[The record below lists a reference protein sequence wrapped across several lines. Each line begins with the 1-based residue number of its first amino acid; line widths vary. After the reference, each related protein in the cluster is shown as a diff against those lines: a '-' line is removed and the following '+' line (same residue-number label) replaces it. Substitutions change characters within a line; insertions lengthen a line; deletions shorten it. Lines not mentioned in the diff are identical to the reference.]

1 MPDLTKGT
9 RLAERYTLERQLG
22 KGGEAQTW
30 LARDRMTSARV
41 ALKIVPASEA
51 SARRL
56 RDEWQSNL
64 RLMHAHILRVFE
76 FHEDQGLAFY
86 SMQHVDG
93 PDIGALTG
101 ATLEDI
107 LGPIGLLVDALRYVH
122 GKGVVHR
129 DLKASNILL
138 DHNGVPYLS
147 DFGVAV
153 VDGTRRDGGSLIASS
168 PQVLAGAPA
177 GPADDVFAL
186 GCLVYEL
193 VSGRPPWPPGATA
206 DDIHATA
213 RAPLVA
219 ASGEDIPAA
228 LRDLVDAMLAMAADD
243 RPSIDSIAGTL
254 RAAGFAPGPARN
266 FKAAR
271 PVAADEK
278 IETVSAVRR
287 PAAAAGGAETA
298 PAPSARG
305 GLSPRLV
312 GVSLAVLVAILF
324 GVVFLLPDAVDE
336 DAAPATTRVQPEAEG
351 AIPAPASE
359 DPVAADAADDDPL
372 GGNRVTREY
381 VPENT
386 GLEGEVIEF
395 NENEADYSGLD
406 EEGKLRFN
414 VDSILGELLSDFETL
429 ERRSVQRWAPVQYRR
444 AQEFYKS
451 GDEAYLRRDYAA
463 AEVHYLD
470 ALTVLEPLFERV
482 EPEFEKALAGA
493 KAAFESGDR
502 IEALRLYELA
512 VAITP
517 NHPEARAG
525 LERARNLE
533 TVLRLVDRGLEYE
546 EQLELDAAETS
557 FAQALEL
564 DPNWVPA
571 AEGLERVRATRT
583 KIRFDSRMSE
593 GLEALAAGDYLSAR
607 AAFRMAQQLIPG
619 SPEPADGL
627 LQVDQG
633 LRLSNIA
640 TLEQE
645 ALALEASEHWD
656 AAATTYES
664 ILEIDGN
671 LAFAIDGLSRAR
683 QMRALHKR
691 LDDYIEDPDRLSIPA
706 VMQEATALVVDIT
719 RMPDIGPRLAGQ
731 RDELSRLL
739 KRAATP
745 VRVELVSDNQT
756 SVTVYKVGVLG
767 NFATTA
773 LELRPGTYVAV
784 GSRPGY
790 RDVRHEFRV
799 APEIDME
806 PVVIRCEEPI

>member
-22 KGGEAQTW
+22 KGGEAETW

-41 ALKIVPASEA
+41 ALKIVTAST
-51 SARRL
+51 SATNRL
-56 RDEWQSNL
+56 RDEWQANL

-76 FHEDQGLAFY
+76 FHEDRGFAFY

-93 PDIGALTG
+93 PDLGALSG
-101 ATLEDI
+101 AALDDI
-107 LGPIGLLVDALRYVH
+107 LRPTGLIVDALRYVH

-129 DLKASNILL
+129 DLKASNVLL
-138 DHNGVPYLS
+138 DYNGAPYLS
-147 DFGVAV
+147 DFGVATA
-153 VDGTRRDGGSLIASS
+153 DGTRRDGGSLIASS
-168 PQVLAGAPA
+168 PQVLAGEPA
-177 GPADDVFAL
+177 SPTDDVFAL

-206 DDIHATA
+206 ANIHAA
-213 RAPLVA
+213 APGPLVA
-219 ASGEDIPAA
+219 ASGEQVPEVVGDLVSRMLSPAA
-228 LRDLVDAMLAMAADD
+228 KE
-243 RPSIDSIAGTL
+243 RPSVESIADTL
-254 RAAGFAPGPARN
+254 RAAGFTPGVARN
-266 FKAAR
+266 VKAAR
-271 PVAADEK
+271 PVAEDER

-287 PAAAAGGAETA
+287 PSVEDSASAPPPTSAG
-298 PAPSARG
+298 
-305 GLSPRLV
+305 LNPRLV
-312 GVSLAVLVAILF
+312 GASLAVLVALLL
-324 GVVFLLPDAVDE
+324 GVVFLLPDAVDDE
-336 DAAPATTRVQPEAEG
+336 DSPSVTSREQPAAEG
-351 AIPAPASE
+351 ATPAPVSE
-359 DPVAADAADDDPL
+359 DPVAADMADDDSL

-386 GLEGEVIEF
+386 GLEGETIEF

-406 EEGKLRFN
+406 DEGKLRFN
-414 VDSILGELLSDFETL
+414 VESILGELLSDFETL

-444 AQEFYKS
+444 AQEYYKS
-451 GDEAYLRRDYAA
+451 GDEAYLRRDYAT
-463 AEVHYLD
+463 AELNYLD

-493 KAAFESGDR
+493 KAAFDAGDR
-502 IEALRLYELA
+502 TEALRLYELA

-517 NHPEARAG
+517 NHPEAREG

-533 TVLRLVDRGLEYE
+533 TVLRLVDQGLDYE
-546 EQLELDAAETS
+546 EELELDAAETS
-557 FAQALEL
+557 FSQALDL
-564 DPNWVPA
+564 DPNWLPA
-571 AEGLERVRATRT
+571 AQGLERVRVTRT

-645 ALALEASEHWD
+645 AMSLENSEHWD
-656 AAATTYES
+656 AAATTYEG
-664 ILEIDGN
+664 ILEVDAN
-671 LAFAIDGLSRAR
+671 LSFAMDGLSRSR
-683 QMRALHKR
+683 QMSSLHKR
-691 LDDYIEDPDRLSIPA
+691 LDDYISEPDRLSIPG
-706 VMQEATALVVDIT
+706 VMQQATMLVVEIT

-773 LELRPGTYVAV
+773 IELRPGTYVAV
-784 GSRPGY
+784 GSRPGF

-799 APEIDME
+799 APEIDMQ

>member
-22 KGGEAQTW
+22 RGGEAETW

-41 ALKIVPASEA
+41 ALKVVSA
-51 SARRL
+51 SASKTARL
-56 RDEWQSNL
+56 RDEWQANL

-76 FHEDQGLAFY
+76 FHEDKDLAFY

-93 PDIGALTG
+93 PDLGALSG
-101 ATLEDI
+101 ASLEDI
-107 LGPIGLLVDALRYVH
+107 LRPIGLIVDALRYVH

-129 DLKASNILL
+129 DLKAANVLL
-138 DHNGVPYLS
+138 DYNGAPYLS

-153 VDGTRRDGGSLIASS
+153 ADGGRRAGGSLIASS

-177 GPADDVFAL
+177 SPADDVFAL
-186 GCLVYEL
+186 GCLIYEL
-193 VSGRPPWPPGATA
+193 VSGRAPWPPGATA
-206 DDIHATA
+206 EDIHATTP
-213 RAPLVA
+213 APLFA
-219 ASGEDIPAA
+219 ASGEDVPAA
-228 LRDLVDAMLAMAADD
+228 VRDIVASMLSMAEDERPPMQSVAD
-243 RPSIDSIAGTL
+243 GL
-254 RAAGFAPGPARN
+254 RAAGFTPGIARN
-266 FKAAR
+266 IKAAR
-271 PVAADEK
+271 PVAEDER
-278 IETVSAVRR
+278 IETVAAVRR
-287 PAAAAGGAETA
+287 PAAEAADPIAVATA
-298 PAPSARG
+298 SS
-305 GLSPRLV
+305 GLNPRLV
-312 GVSLAVLVAILF
+312 GASLAVLVALLL

-336 DAAPATTRVQPEAEG
+336 KETPSATNRMEPTAEG

-359 DPVAADAADDDPL
+359 NPVSADTVEDDPL

-386 GLEGEVIEF
+386 GLEGEIIEF

-406 EEGKLRFN
+406 EDGKLRFN
-414 VDSILGELLSDFETL
+414 VESILGELLSDFETL

-451 GDEAYLRRDYAA
+451 GDEAYLRKDYAA

-493 KAAFESGDR
+493 KVAFDAGDR
-502 IEALRLYELA
+502 TEALRLYELA

-517 NHPEARAG
+517 NHPEAREG

-533 TVLRLVDRGLEYE
+533 AVLRLVDQGLEYE

-557 FAQALEL
+557 FAQALDL
-564 DPNWVPA
+564 DANWLPA
-571 AEGLERVRATRT
+571 AEGLERVRETRT

-593 GLEALAAGDYLSAR
+593 GLEALADGDYLSAR

-627 LQVDQG
+627 MQVDQG
-633 LRLSNIA
+633 LRLSSIA

-645 ALALEASEHWD
+645 ALSLEKSEHWD
-656 AAATTYES
+656 AAATTYEG
-664 ILEIDGN
+664 ILEVDAN
-671 LAFAIDGLSRAR
+671 LSFAIDGLTRAR
-683 QMRALHKR
+683 QMSALHKR
-691 LDDYIEDPDRLSIPA
+691 LDDYIDDPDRLSIPG
-706 VMQEATALVVDIT
+706 VMQQATMLVVEVT

-756 SVTVYKVGVLG
+756 SVTIYKVGMLG

-773 LELRPGTYVAV
+773 LDLRPGTYVAV
-784 GSRPGY
+784 GSRAGF
-790 RDVRHEFRV
+790 RDVRQEFRV
-799 APEIDME
+799 APEIDMQ